1 MNGSGSRPRYL
12 SSKASRPENRG
23 YFPIIHPD
31 TFHPSK
37 WPEDRQDFRP
47 GSTPVDDPFDTP
59 DPIRPPKLPRDRP
72 SGVRGGPNKPGVRPR
87 PPRNPDA
94 PRSPR
99 PSVPRPPRKRK
110 K

>member
-1 MNGSGSRPRYL
+1 MNGSGSRSRYL
-12 SSKASRPENRG
+12 SSKGSGRPENRA
-23 YFPIIHPD
+23 YFPFVHPD
-31 TFHPSK
+31 TFYPDK
-37 WPEDRQDFRP
+37 WPEHRKHMRP
-47 GSTPVDDPFDTP
+47 GVGPYVPYEPPTPNATP
-59 DPIRPPKLPRDRP
+59 AKGRDRP
-72 SGVRGGPNKPGVRPR
+72 AGSRGGPNKPGVRPR